1 MAGAG
6 YKLFNTGD
14 VLTAAQVNTYLQEQ
28 SVMVFANAAA
38 RTSALSSVLAEG
50 MITYLKDTDAVEKY
64 NGTAWIAMQPG
75 DIEGVTATSPL
86 TGGGTAGT
94 VTIGIQDGTTAQ
106 KGAVQ
111 LTDSIASTSTT
122 TAATPNAVKTTYD
135 LANTNGTKSRQY
147 AATTSVLGQI
157 SGGLLP
163 AENILKQGVFWID
176 AAHSSS
182 SGQTI
187 TNLGWG
193 GSALNATAG
202 STGSPDSNDPLY
214 LSWTGT
220 NYVYLPGVS
229 GNTISIPD
237 AANLDT
243 TDLDFRMRISLDSP
257 TTTGNY
263 ASRLVSDPNRSW
275 LFAYTGGTTGARMNL
290 TWYPTGSAASGI
302 NVGGTATY
310 ENSYTAGQNHWVR
323 VTLDVDNGAGG
334 YEVKFF
340 TAPDSIT
347 VPTAWTQVGTTITGG
362 TTTNLPLI
370 VAGMGISQSTAFL
383 GNVYR
388 AQLMDSINGNTIVD
402 IDTSILNDGNV
413 TSFNALTGQTVTINS
428 ATSGRKTTI
437 VTNPLW
443 LLGTDDYFEVADNS
457 YIDFTGTESFSLVAV
472 MRSLATAG
480 TNDAIIAK
488 KADTTNTT
496 QGFSLTNGAST
507 ALAPAFQ
514 VGDGSVGA
522 TAVGG
527 SRTNGATT
535 VVAAV
540 RNVGSDNLLVYVNGT
555 AGSAVTDATTTT
567 SANSEVMRIG
577 RLSGAGTEYNDTQ
590 IMAAAVFR
598 RVLSADE
605 ISTITNYYLGR
616 YGA

>member
-1 MAGAG
+1 
-6 YKLFNTGD
+6 
-14 VLTAAQVNTYLQEQ
+14 
-28 SVMVFANAAA
+28 MVFANAAA
-38 RTSALSSVLAEG
+38 RTSALSGVLAEG
-50 MITYLKDTDAVEKY
+50 MISYLKDTDAIEKY
-64 NGTAWIAMQPG
+64 NGSAWIALQPG

-86 TGGGTAGT
+86 TGGGTSGT

-111 LTDSIASTSTT
+111 LTDSVASTSTT

-202 STGSPDSNDPLY
+202 STGSADSNDPVY
-214 LSWTGT
+214 LPWTGT
-220 NYVYLPGVS
+220 NYVYQPGVAS
-229 GNTISIPD
+229 NIMTVPD
-237 AANLDT
+237 SASVDIT
-243 TDLDFRMRISLDSP
+243 GDLDIRVKMAADDWTL
-257 TTTGNY
+257 
-263 ASRLVSDPNRSW
+263 NRSIVGK
-275 LFAYTGGTTGARMNL
+275 FQNGTGTYSYTFYIVAGGAL
-290 TWYPTGSAASGI
+290 KLEWSED
-302 NVGGTATY
+302 GTATR
-310 ENSYTAGQNHWVR
+310 TATSTVATGLSAGALKWVR
-323 VTLDVDNGAGG
+323 AYLDVDNGAGTPQ
-334 YEVKFF
+334 YEVKF
-340 TAPDSIT
+340 
-347 VPTAWTQVGTTITGG
+347 WTSDDGISWSQLGSTITG
-362 TTTNLPLI
+362 TTGATSIFNSTNLVTIGRDGSSPNI
-370 VAGMGISQSTAFL
+370 AAKFYV
-383 GNVYR
+383 V
-388 AQLMDSINGNTIVD
+388 QLFASIDGTDKRLDV
-402 IDTSILNDGNV
+402 DTSILNDGNA
-413 TSFNALTGQTVTINS
+413 TSFNALTGQTVTITS
-428 ATSGRKTTI
+428 GTSGRKTTI

-457 YIDFTGTESFSLVAV
+457 YIDFTGTESFSVIAV

-496 QGFSLTNGAST
+496 QGWSLTNGAST

-514 VGDGSVGA
+514 VGDGAAGA

-535 VVAAV
+535 VLAAV
-540 RNVGSDNLLVYVNGT
+540 RNVASDNLLVYVNGT

-567 SANSEVMRIG
+567 SANAEVMRIG
-577 RLSGAGTEYNDTQ
+577 RLSGAGTEYSDTQ